1 MPVRRDGNR
10 PGSLC
15 SNAVMSVARDTRG
28 NIIVGTES
36 SGIDIISEERLFD
49 DKPEFR
55 HLNTGNS
62 TLASDVCRAMA
73 LVSDT
78 LLLLIVGR
86 NHVMALN
93 PSTEQTVNFGRT
105 FWNDTCRF
113 AETEPVMLPDGTWV
127 IGAEGGRF
135 LCYTA
140 QYIQPRICAAACV
153 HYTGCQRTG
162 TGFLSGIS

>member
-1 MPVRRDGNR
+1 
-10 PGSLC
+10 
-15 SNAVMSVARDTRG
+15 MSVARDTRG

-78 LLLLIVGR
+78 LLLIVGR

-127 IGAEGGRF
+127 IGAEEGAFCATPHNIYSRGYVPPLVFTTLAVNGLAPAFCLASRDTLF
-135 LCYTA
+135 LE
-140 QYIQPRICAAACV
+140 PD
-153 HYTGCQRTG
+153 QRN
-162 TGFLSGIS
+162 ISIALLL